1 MSDKRI
7 DVKYHH
13 WFSSESDNGKAFA
26 WLKAH
31 LGSACDDA
39 ITNVIRFVYLPISL
53 AESGASRQEVETE
66 IKKAKE
72 YLNEKM
78 MVALGSC
85 CDRESNVLAP
95 SNDSF
100 SVVPKT
106 VHDFGVMLAGMEKSH
121 TATGESTSLSTA
133 TEPDDGFL
141 ELDEDKLMEGY

>member
-13 WFSSESDNGKAFA
+13 WFSSESDNGQAFA

-53 AESGASRQEVETE
+53 AESGASRQEVESE
-66 IKKAKE
+66 INKARE
-72 YLNEKM
+72 FFNEKM
-78 MVALGSC
+78 MAALGSC
-85 CDRESNVLAP
+85 CDREKSVLPPRNGSSSILTTSSHSGVVARTDNSNI
-95 SNDSF
+95 SNGANTSK
-100 SVVPKT
+100 V
-106 VHDFGVMLAGMEKSH
+106 
-121 TATGESTSLSTA
+121 TGI
-133 TEPDDGFL
+133 EPDDGFL